1 MNNMQRIVSLLP
13 SATEIVCALGFQ
25 DQLVGRSHECDY
37 PQGIDQLPICTKA
50 KFPQGSSAEIDQ
62 SVAALVKNGL
72 SVYEV
77 FGDVLENIKP
87 DFIVTQSQCEVCAV
101 SMKDVEQAVCQ
112 LISSRPEIINL
123 EPVGYQDVFEDILKV
138 GQTLGVASRA
148 QNLVQDLQNRID
160 LVAKTTEQITQKKSV
175 VCIEWLE
182 PLMNAANWVPTLV
195 EKAGGVNLMGEE
207 AHHSHYIQWEDIVSL
222 NPDVILI
229 MPCGFSIDRTLEEIH
244 LLTQL
249 PGWQDLPAIIQKEVY
264 LTDGNQYFN
273 RPGPRLADSVE
284 IISEILYPELFPRK
298 HSKQDWVELEEALET
313 AQV

>member
-1 MNNMQRIVSLLP
+1 MQKIVSLLP

-25 DQLVGRSHECDY
+25 HQLVGRSHECDY
-37 PQGIDQLPICTKA
+37 PADISQLPVCTQA
-50 KFPQGSSAEIDQ
+50 KFPQGSSTEINQ
-62 SVAALVKNGL
+62 SVDALVKNGL

-77 FGDVLENIKP
+77 FGDVLEAIKP

-101 SMKDVEQAVCQ
+101 SLKDVEQAVCQ
-112 LISSRPEIINL
+112 LVSSHPQIVKL

-138 GQTLGVASRA
+138 GQALGVVSRA
-148 QNLVQDLQNRID
+148 QKLVTDLQNRID
-160 LVAKTTEQITQKKSV
+160 LIEKTTQQVAYKKRI

-195 EKAGGVNLMGEE
+195 EKAGGINLMGEE
-207 AHHSHYIQWEDIVSL
+207 AHHSHYIQWNDIVSL
-222 NPDVILI
+222 NPDVILV
-229 MPCGFSIDRTLEEIH
+229 MPCGFGIARTLEEIQ

-249 PGWQDLPAIIQKEVY
+249 TGWDDLPAVKQKQVY

-298 HSKQDWVELEEALET
+298 HSQQDWVELEEALAT
-313 AQV
+313 V